1 MKANLANILK
11 ERNIS
16 FFKLQKTM
24 GNAPT
29 SPHLKMWADGK
40 QDIYLSTLRKVVNA
54 INKLTEDKVTIN
66 DII

>member
-1 MKANLANILK
+1 
-11 ERNIS
+11 
-16 FFKLQKTM
+16 M

-40 QDIYLSTLRKVVNA
+40 KDIYLSTLRKVVNA